1 MSATLFSRDWYQIA
15 DLKPQLRN
23 HITVNAHR
31 YRGKRWYVLEDHL
44 TGKVRR
50 LSAHSYLIVGLMNG
64 ERSIDRLW
72 ELSSQRLGEEMPT
85 HEEML
90 QLLASLYQ
98 ANLVRMDI
106 SGDVGELFERGE
118 EAQRKQWMAKLK
130 SPLSIKIPLVDPE
143 RFLLAT
149 QKFVKPFFSIFALLI
164 WCVLII
170 TMLTLGAQH
179 WDELTKN
186 VSDRVL
192 AADNLVL
199 LWLIYPIIKLI
210 HELGHGYCIKRGGGE
225 AHELGVML
233 LVFIPMP
240 YVDASSS
247 SAFADKKQRMLV
259 GSAGIIVELFIASI
273 AMLIWVN
280 AEPGMVKS
288 ITYNIIFIAG
298 VSTLLVNG
306 NPLLRFDGYYIL
318 SDYLEIPNL
327 GQRANQYWG
336 WMCKRFIFGVQGA
349 ISPAYDKRESFWLC
363 IYGLAALIY
372 RLFLMVS
379 IILFV
384 AQQYFVVGVILAIWS
399 FTGTFLW
406 PNLKM
411 IYKAWQDSENRAGSR
426 SPVLMIPLC
435 AAIIILLVGFMPV
448 PLTTSVEGVVQMNE
462 SRRVFAKENCFIKQL
477 HKQAGEQVYKDE
489 LLISCRN
496 PQLYTDKKV
505 LQQQVAEAR
514 AQRQGVWNDP
524 VQLKIYDDELL
535 RLQSELTENQQ
546 RLDAL
551 NLYAQ
556 ADGIWSVRTAE
567 DLPGVFVRRGELI
580 GYVINDTD
588 ITVRGMIPE
597 SEVELVRGYVV
608 ALHAL
613 QASDLSNLLTP
624 SSWSL
629 FPSATKQPVSQILT
643 ETAGGSIVMDPS
655 SSNSASSIGANSPE
669 SFKRYFIVA
678 LNFENLPR
686 TYVEER
692 IYLKFEHPPEALV
705 YRAYRL
711 VRRTFL
717 EYFDV

>member
-15 DLKPQLRN
+15 DLKPQLRH

-44 TGKVRR
+44 TGQVRR
-50 LSAHSYLIVGLMNG
+50 LSSQSYLIVGLMNG
-64 ERSIDRLW
+64 ERCIDRLW
-72 ELSSQRLGEEMPT
+72 ELSSHRLGEDMPT

-98 ANLVRMDI
+98 ANLIRMDI

-143 RFLLAT
+143 AFLLAT
-149 QKFVKPFFSIFALLI
+149 QKYVKPLFSSVVLLL
-164 WCVLII
+164 WCALII
-170 TMLTLGAQH
+170 SMLTLAGQH
-179 WDELTKN
+179 WDVLTKN
-186 VSDRVL
+186 VTDRIL
-192 AADNLVL
+192 AADNLIL
-199 LWLIYPIIKLI
+199 LWLIYPIIKLL

-225 AHELGVML
+225 VHELGVML

-259 GSAGIIVELFIASI
+259 GAAGIIIELFIAAI

-280 AEPGMVKS
+280 AEPGIVKS
-288 ITYNIIFIAG
+288 ITYNIMFIAG
-298 VSTLLVNG
+298 VSTVLVNG

-336 WMCKRFIFGVQGA
+336 WLSKRIIFGVRGA
-349 ISPAYDKRESFWLC
+349 ASPAYDKREALWLFC
-363 IYGLAALIY
+363 YGFSSLIY

-384 AQQYFVVGVILAIWS
+384 AQQYFVVGVILALWS
-399 FTGTFLW
+399 FIGTLVW

-411 IYKAWQDSENRAGSR
+411 LYKTWQDSDIQSGRR
-426 SPVLMIPLC
+426 SPTVMIPLC
-435 AAIIILLVGFMPV
+435 AGIIVLLVSIVPL
-448 PLTTSVEGVVQMNE
+448 PLTTSFEGVVKMNE
-462 SRRVFAKENCFIKQL
+462 QRRVLAEENCFIDQL
-477 HKQAGEQVYKDE
+477 HKQVGENVYKGD
-489 LLISCRN
+489 LLVSCKN
-496 PQLYTDKKV
+496 SQLQTDQQV
-505 LQQQVAEAR
+505 LQQQYAEAY
-514 AQRQGVWNDP
+514 AKRQGVWNDP

-535 RLQSELTENQQ
+535 RLQSELTENKN
-546 RLDAL
+546 RLATL
-551 NLYAQ
+551 RLYAK
-556 ADGIWSVRTAE
+556 AHGIWSVRTAD
-567 DLPGVFVRRGELI
+567 DLPGVFIKRGDLV
-580 GYVINDTD
+580 GYVIADND

-597 SEVELVRGYVV
+597 SEIDLVRGHVV
-608 ALHAL
+608 AMHAL
-613 QASDLSNLLTP
+613 KSSDLSTQLTP
-624 SSWSL
+624 TSWSL
-629 FPSATKQPVSQILT
+629 FPATTKEPVSQILT
-643 ETAGGSIVMDPS
+643 EAAGGKIMMNPS
-655 SSNSASSIGANSPE
+655 STETPE
-669 SFKRYFIVA
+669 SLQRYFIIA
-678 LNFENLPR
+678 LNFEHLPI

-692 IYLKFEHPPEALV
+692 IYLKFEHPPEAII
-705 YRAYRL
+705 YRVYRL